1 MEPLAGQR
9 LPDPETVIIFS
20 DLKRQIRR
28 ALGYLD
34 EEQRAILTTRFGL
47 DDGKFKSYPQTL
59 EVLRSEER
67 RVGKECR
74 SWWLPYHENNINVC
88 RDHLQLLPQRY
99 PQAARSIHEAV

>member
-59 EVLRSEER
+59 EVLGLDISPQSLRNKEQVALARVRR
-67 RVGKECR
+67 RVPE
-74 SWWLPYHENNINVC
+74 LHFDVYEENN
-88 RDHLQLLPQRY
+88 P
-99 PQAARSIHEAV
+99 